1 MVLNQPG
8 RDPNMG
14 SKKPESGARMG
25 DAMMIHDV
33 CESHPLCAGSVAI
46 VAQELCHCLNLLFVF
61 VPFLTEPTKHN
72 KAAGIVTHV
81 TGKIWSETPAD
92 LIHHHLP
99 TNTLNQLLLSIQI
112 HCNCQGNF
120 PRCSGASIRNMCTS
134 CSTSSCAS

>member
-1 MVLNQPG
+1 MGLNQPG

-14 SKKPESGARMG
+14 SKKSESGARMG

-61 VPFLTEPTKHN
+61 VPFLTEPTKIT
-72 KAAGIVTHV
+72 KLLASSPMW
-81 TGKIWSETPAD
+81 KQWSETPAD

>member
-1 MVLNQPG
+1 MGLNQPG

-25 DAMMIHDV
+25 DAMMYVNPI
-33 CESHPLCAGSVAI
+33 HPLCAGSVAI

-61 VPFLTEPTKHN
+61 VPFLNGTN
-72 KAAGIVTHV
+72 KAAGIVTH
-81 TGKIWSETPAD
+81 GNMETMERNQAAD
-92 LIHHHLP
+92 LMIHHHLP
-99 TNTLNQLLLSIQI
+99 TNTLIQLLLSIQI

-120 PRCSGASIRNMCTS
+120 PRRSGASIRNMCTS